1 MSNSRLLLFRASPR
15 ANIPDVEA
23 LNRANEKECD
33 VLYVRY
39 AFEFD
44 AYQFARDY
52 FLDHKEY
59 THLVIATD
67 DIIVKPE
74 HIRQLKK
81 DLKMHP
87 FPVIG
92 GMMNVDQ
99 QEYND
104 QWGNL
109 NICQTLGLQDRKL
122 RSYDW
127 YKRNTLPVE
136 DIFQVKFNGFAL
148 LAIRRD
154 VIELFPFNTDSVFKG
169 TGVNFGASLDFV
181 FCWYCHEHRWVENG
195 EDKMSIPI
203 YVDQRI
209 DMQHLRISGTHQA
222 GERKK
227 EVWLNDKLIQ
237 FGLNPIV

>member
-1 MSNSRLLLFRASPR
+1 MKPKFLLFRGSPR
-15 ANIPDVEA
+15 ANIPDVEKW
-23 LNRANEKECD
+23 NRENEKECD

-44 AYQFARDY
+44 AYKYARDY

-59 THLVIATD
+59 DYLLLATD
-67 DIIVKPE
+67 DIVVKPE

-81 DLKMHP
+81 DIEDFT

-92 GMMNVDQ
+92 GMMNVDEE
-99 QEYND
+99 EYMD

-109 NICQTLGLQDRKL
+109 NICYELALKDRRL
-122 RSYDW
+122 RHYINI
-127 YKRNTLPVE
+127 KRNELPKE

-154 VIELFPFNTDSVFKG
+154 IVELFPFHSDGIFRG
-169 TGVNFGASLDFV
+169 TGVSFGASLDFV
-181 FCWYCHEHRWVENG
+181 FCWYCHEHRWTEKGVE
-195 EDKMSIPI
+195 KMSIPI

-209 DMQHLRISGTHQA
+209 DMQHLRKSGKSQA
-222 GERKK
+222 EERKP
-227 EVWLNDKLIQ
+227 EVWLNDKMLHI
-237 FGLNPIV
+237 GLNPLS